1 MSLPDDDAPKR
12 PRLVGSSAL
21 REGLAELWDHG
32 MPPGDRTGWP
42 SLDAHYTVAP
52 GQLTIVTGWPSSGKS
67 EWLDALLV
75 NLARQ
80 GWKFAM
86 FSPENQPVRL
96 HMAKMLEKWSG
107 LPFSPGPVDRMAR
120 AEVFEFADEMGRHF
134 GFMEVENGAIAP
146 ESVLLTAGEYFSVFA
161 GFESDKR
168 GLIIDPWNE
177 LEHWRPPGLSETE
190 YISKTLS
197 LIRNWARQNGIHVW
211 IVAHPQKL
219 RRDDGGKLPVPT
231 PDAISGSA
239 HFWNKAD
246 NAITVWR
253 DLADVG
259 SQDVT
264 IYVQKVRFKH
274 VGRSGFVTLKWDRV
288 TGRYHE
294 PFKEPSLA
302 DYQRQANRR

>member
-1 MSLPDDDAPKR
+1 MTAEAEKR
-12 PRLVGSSAL
+12 PRLVGSIAL

-42 SLDAHYTVAP
+42 SLDKHYTVAP

-75 NLARQ
+75 NLAKQ

-96 HMAKMLEKWSG
+96 HMAKFLEKWSG
-107 LPFSPGPVDRMAR
+107 KPFSPGPTERMTR
-120 AEVFEFADEMGRHF
+120 DEVFEYADEVGRRF
-134 GFMEVENGAIAP
+134 GFMEAENGAISP
-146 ESVLLTAGEYFSVFA
+146 ESVLMAAGDYFAHFA
-161 GFESDKR
+161 GFDGERR
-168 GLIIDPWNE
+168 GMVIDPWNE

-197 LIRNWARQNGIHVW
+197 LIRNWARQSAIHVW

-219 RRDDGGKLPVPT
+219 RRDDGGRLPVPT

-253 DLADVG
+253 DLGDLH

-264 IYVQKVRFKH
+264 IHVQKVRFKH
-274 VGRSGFVTLKWDRV
+274 IGRTGAVTLKWDRV
-288 TGRYHE
+288 SGRYHE
-294 PFKEPSLA
+294 PPPSLA
-302 DYQRQANRR
+302 EYQQMARGGR